1 MMGENG
7 CCQEDVKARI
17 KFAILERD
25 KARNE
30 KEEVILLQSHEI
42 TVEFTFWS
50 KPMPSCFFP
59 RDVNLN
65 TFLAK

>member
-17 KFAILERD
+17 KFAIPERD

-42 TVEFTFWS
+42 TVEFTF
-50 KPMPSCFFP
+50 
-59 RDVNLN
+59 
-65 TFLAK
+65 